1 MINSSRRRSLILS
14 SRQRVWKGEKESTRA
29 SDAFWGC
36 LETLNRKK
44 VVLLWKKKSWKKKEK
59 KEISEENFCRPSVT
73 LLLRGTQ
80 RQRRKTTREMSAV
93 KKLIPL
99 MDRVLVER
107 AVAAT
112 KTSGGILLPETVG
125 SKVSRMNSHSHSS
138 SSSSSSL
145 VFFLWISI
153 LVYRLL
159 VWERER
165 ERALQI
171 GRTFSLRAETEDDDG
186 RVFFFFIWW
195 VENSRSVFRVTDDW
209 MMFLSFFLV
218 LLNNYSST
226 PASSSPSDRGDRV
239 QWTGN

>member
-14 SRQRVWKGEKESTRA
+14 SREDEERKKASACGASARA
-29 SDAFWGC
+29 SDAFWKR
-36 LETLNRKK
+36 LSAEKK
-44 VVLLWKKKSWKKKEK
+44 FLLFLWKKVEKKKFFV
-59 KEISEENFCRPSVT
+59 SLPSLINT
-73 LLLRGTQ
+73 PLRGNRREATTHQ
-80 RQRRKTTREMSAV
+80 RHNKTMSAV

-125 SKVSRMNSHSHSS
+125 SKVRRMNSHSHSS
-138 SSSSSSL
+138 SLSSL

-159 VWERER
+159 GWERER
-165 ERALQI
+165 ERALHI

-186 RVFFFFIWW
+186 RVFFFLWW
-195 VENSRSVFRVTDDW
+195 VELSLFCAWLTIGWCFS
-209 MMFLSFFLV
+209 LSFLF
-218 LLNNYSST
+218 Y
-226 PASSSPSDRGDRV
+226 
-239 QWTGN
+239 

>member
-14 SRQRVWKGEKESTRA
+14 SREDEERKKASACGASARA
-29 SDAFWGC
+29 SDGFWKR
-36 LETLNRKK
+36 LFSTEKK
-44 VVLLWKKKSWKKKEK
+44 WLCFCEKKLKKKKFFVSL
-59 KEISEENFCRPSVT
+59 PSLINT
-73 LLLRGTQ
+73 PLRGNRREATTHQ
-80 RQRRKTTREMSAV
+80 RHNKTMSAV

-125 SKVSRMNSHSHSS
+125 SKVRRMNSHSSSLSS
-138 SSSSSSL
+138 S

-159 VWERER
+159 VWKRER
-165 ERALQI
+165 ERALHI

-186 RVFFFFIWW
+186 RVFFFLWW
-195 VENSRSVFRVTDDW
+195 VELSLFCAWLTIGWCFS
-209 MMFLSFFLV
+209 LSFLF
-218 LLNNYSST
+218 Y
-226 PASSSPSDRGDRV
+226 
-239 QWTGN
+239 

>member
-14 SRQRVWKGEKESTRA
+14 SRQRVWKGEKECTRA
-29 SDAFWGC
+29 SDTFWGC

-44 VVLLWKKKSWKKKEK
+44 VVAFVKKLKK
-59 KEISEENFCRPSVT
+59 KEISEKFLSSVSPT
-73 LLLRGTQ
+73 LALLYGETEEKQ
-80 RQRRKTTREMSAV
+80 RHQRHNKTMSAV

-125 SKVSRMNSHSHSS
+125 SKVRRMNSHSSSLSS
-138 SSSSSSL
+138 S

-159 VWERER
+159 VWKRER
-165 ERALQI
+165 ERALHI
-171 GRTFSLRAETEDDDG
+171 GRTFSLRAETDDDG
-186 RVFFFFIWW
+186 RVFFFSWW
-195 VENSRSVFRVTDDW
+195 VELSLFCAWLTIGWCFS
-209 MMFLSFFLV
+209 LSFLF
-218 LLNNYSST
+218 Y
-226 PASSSPSDRGDRV
+226 
-239 QWTGN
+239 